1 MGLLIKPGGGPKMQ
15 NEISDYRPGAI
26 GRIAEMHATYYHRHW
41 DFGLFFEAKVATEL
55 AEFLRR
61 FEKERDGFWTI
72 RHEDRVAGAIAI
84 DGSRAATDG
93 AHLRWFIVSPEMHG
107 KGLGRRLMTEAVSF
121 CDRQAYRR
129 IFLWT
134 FAGLDAARHLYE
146 SFGFGLVF
154 QQEGEQWGTRVT
166 EQRFERNRNRTPGQI

>member
-1 MGLLIKPGGGPKMQ
+1 MGLWIKPGDGPRMQ
-15 NEISDYRPGAI
+15 NEISDSRRGPTA
-26 GRIAEMHATYYHRHW
+26 RIAELHATYYHRHW
-41 DFGLFFEAKVATEL
+41 KFGIFFEAKVATEL

-72 RHEDRVAGAIAI
+72 RHEDRVVAAIAI
-84 DGSRAATDG
+84 DGSKAATDG

-107 KGLGRRLMTEAVSF
+107 KGMGRRLMTEAVSF
-121 CDRQAYRR
+121 CDRHAYRR

-146 SFGFGLVF
+146 TFGFRLVSE
-154 QQEGEQWGTRVT
+154 QEGEQWGTRVT
-166 EQRFERNRNRTPGQI
+166 EQCFERNRGCT

>member
-1 MGLLIKPGGGPKMQ
+1 MQ
-15 NEISDYRPGAI
+15 NEIYDYCPGAI
-26 GRIAEMHATYYHRHW
+26 GRVAEMHATYYNRHW
-41 DFGLFFEAKVATEL
+41 DFGLFFEVKVATEL

-72 RHEDRVAGAIAI
+72 RHEDRVVGAIAI
-84 DGSRAATDG
+84 DGSKVATDG
-93 AHLRWFIVSPEMHG
+93 AHLRWFIVSPEIHG
-107 KGLGRRLMTEAVSF
+107 KGMGRSLMTEAVSF
-121 CDRQAYRR
+121 CDRKAYRR

-146 SFGFGLVF
+146 TFGFQIVF

-166 EQRFERNRNRTPGQI
+166 EQRFERNSDCPGG

>member
-1 MGLLIKPGGGPKMQ
+1 MQ

-26 GRIAEMHATYYHRHW
+26 GRVAELHATYYHRHW
-41 DFGLFFEAKVATEL
+41 GFGLFFEAKVATEL

-84 DGSRAATDG
+84 DGFKAATDG

-107 KGLGRRLMTEAVSF
+107 KGLGRSLMTEAVSF

-146 SFGFGLVF
+146 TFGFRLVF

-166 EQRFERNRNRTPGQI
+166 EQCFERNRNRTCIWGQI

>member
-1 MGLLIKPGGGPKMQ
+1 MQ
-15 NEISDYRPGAI
+15 NEISDYCPGAI
-26 GRIAEMHATYYHRHW
+26 GRVAEMHATYYHSHW
-41 DFGLFFEAKVATEL
+41 NFGLFFEAKVATEL

-72 RHEDRVAGAIAI
+72 RHEERVVGAIAI
-84 DGSRAATDG
+84 DGSKAATDG
-93 AHLRWFIVSPEMHG
+93 AHLRWFIVSSEIHG
-107 KGLGRRLMTEAVSF
+107 NGMGRRLMTEAVSF

-146 SFGFGLVF
+146 TFGFQLVF

-166 EQRFERNRNRTPGQI
+166 EQRFERNRDCPGG